1 MFLTA
6 GPNLLL
12 PEQVIRYR
20 QFQNAGTRWRL
31 SLMGMYCKRG
41 QVRNASDRIYV
52 TWYGSVVQF
61 NFMIDFRQADKIE
74 CGPLRR

>member
-52 TWYGSVVQF
+52 TWYGSVVGLNRF
-61 NFMIDFRQADKIE
+61 AV
-74 CGPLRR
+74 GRRAGVLPWAILLL